1 MEYVFNRNCDNAPRR
16 PGQRAFPQITSAAG
30 LSVKA
35 LLGPNDQRVFYNL
48 YVEAG
53 QQLTTALRAQAA
65 LKVSPEGAYASH
77 HTAARLWGAWAPESP
92 ETHVSVPGDVGRS
105 KRRGIVAHEGVGK
118 PLPTVCRGLALS
130 TPAQTFLDLA
140 GSGFNLVDLVASGDS
155 IIRRTGL
162 EAADLVEAA
171 DRWRGHGAGRARRAA
186 RLVRDGV
193 DSVMESRLRM
203 LIVLAGL
210 PEPRV
215 NVKLRHDNGEWW
227 MRFDLCYEDCRLVV
241 GYDGVQHRD
250 DEAQR
255 LHDIKRREE
264 LDRLRYPR
272 RHRDVAPPQQRA
284 ARDPAPHPRGPRRLR
299 RPQGPAPIQAG
310 VGTLLPRAA
319 LTGTTAKRGRLQ
331 PQRRQRPPDRPD

>member
-1 MEYVFNRNCDNAPRR
+1 MGGGGEYVFNRNCDNAPRR
-16 PGQRAFPQITSAAG
+16 PGQRAFPQITRRGAG

-92 ETHVSVPGDVGRS
+92 ETHRLGFPGDVGRS

-140 GSGFNLVDLVASGDS
+140 GSGFNLVDLVAFGDS

-162 EAADLVEAA
+162 EAADLVEPA
-171 DRWRGHGAGRARRAA
+171 DRGRGHGAGRARRAA

-227 MRFDLCYEDCRLVV
+227 MRFDLCYEDCRVGRRVRRCATPRRRGPAAPRHQAARGASTGCDTRVV
-241 GYDGVQHRD
+241 IVTSHHLNN
-250 DEAQR
+250 E
-255 LHDIKRREE
+255 RRET
-264 LDRLRYPR
+264 
-272 RHRDVAPPQQRA
+272 
-284 ARDPAPHPRGPRRLR
+284 LR
-299 RPQGPAPIQAG
+299 RI
-310 VGTLLPRAA
+310 RAA
-319 LTGTTAKRGRLQ
+319 LVNCGIRGSGANSS
-331 PQRRQRPPDRPD
+331 RRWERYFRARP